1 MFLLAMRSTAVL
13 VLLAVPIF
21 AGDKPNTYLALGDS
35 VAFGYDPTLIKPGS
49 PLPKPDQFTG
59 YPEVVAQIEA
69 AKYAINAGCPGQ
81 TSKSFL
87 LGGWD
92 DNGCEG
98 FRNSIGL
105 HTTYTGTQDE
115 FALSQLTGNK
125 KIGLV
130 TLSIGGNDLLLL
142 QQRCAPPANFEV
154 CVTLGLPDVLA
165 TYGKNLAQIL
175 FNIRYR
181 ANYKGTLVIVNSYTP
196 SANPLFITAVGALN
210 LVMVKAGL
218 PFGVKFADAFTAFR
232 LASGLSGDP
241 CKAGL
246 IIPLGNGTCDVHPT
260 KRGRTLIA
268 AAVAFAI
275 HAGPFN

>member
-35 VAFGYDPTLIKPGS
+35 VAFGYDPTLIKPGE
-49 PLPKPDQFTG
+49 PLPTPDKFTG
-59 YPEVVAQIEA
+59 YPEVVANMDA
-69 AKYAINAGCPGQ
+69 AEYAINAACPGQ

-87 LGGWD
+87 IGGWD

-105 HTTYTGTQDE
+105 HTKYKGTQDE
-115 FALSQLTGNK
+115 FAFSQLKGK

-142 QQRCAPPANFEV
+142 QQRCAPPANFET
-154 CVTLGLPDVLA
+154 CVGLGLPAVLA
-165 TYGKNLAQIL
+165 TYGQNLAQIL

-210 LVMVKAGL
+210 LVMVKASL
-218 PFGVKFADAFTAFR
+218 PFGAKFADAFTAFR

-246 IIPLGNGTCDVHPT
+246 IIPLGDGTCDVHPT
-260 KRGRTLIA
+260 KRGRDLIA
-268 AAVAFAI
+268 ATVEFAI
-275 HAGPFN
+275 HAGPLN